1 LYEKLF
7 LGGAAFSFIKGKG
20 MTDIWWL
27 VTQFE
32 YFLASYDKVVGLRR
46 LTVGPPDGEMSGVMM
61 REDQGQIRAIHGC

>member
-1 LYEKLF
+1 
-7 LGGAAFSFIKGKG
+7 